1 VIFYINNLQKVHPM
15 MGAHHT
21 GRLLMKGNYGQGTG
35 DYGNLN
41 LAYEYGNRNI
51 YGLMRSIIMV

>member
-1 VIFYINNLQKVHPM
+1 

-21 GRLLMKGNYGQGTG
+21 GRLLMKGNYGQGKG

-51 YGLMRSIIMV
+51 YGLMKSIIMV